1 MQYYKCSSAILEMD
15 LKPSTLQVYHFLAAR
30 ADYKNRSCFYA
41 VPTIAQQLSISD
53 RSVQRGTKEL
63 EKKGLIK
70 IKTQFKKGRQTTN
83 LYILLD
89 EPQLKLC
96 TPLHTPKNGKK
107 TFHINCHIKA
117 LNSQIK
123 GVTLK
128 VYTYLESISV
138 AKRHCIVSVKEIA
151 QHCRISI
158 TSVRKAMKIL
168 AQLKLAQLKAKT
180 AVSKWGKT
188 QCGKN
193 EFVLQKFHF
202 SSPRV
207 TGVLRRMSP
216 LLTNTPY
223 INTDKEN
230 FHKVCLN
237 IDTYK
242 ERNTIPP
249 KEKQEKLLNLIN
261 ILADDL

>member
-1 MQYYKCSSAILEMD
+1 MQYYKCSSAILETD

-30 ADYKNRSCFYA
+30 ADYKKRSCFYA
-41 VPTIAQQLSISD
+41 VPTIAKQLSISD

-63 EKKGLIK
+63 EKKGLLK
-70 IKTQFKKGRQTTN
+70 IQTQFKKGRQTTN
-83 LYILLD
+83 LYTLLD
-89 EPQLKLC
+89 EPQLNFC
-96 TPLHTPKNGKK
+96 TPLQTPKYGKK
-107 TFHINCHIKA
+107 AFYINCHIKA

-123 GVTLK
+123 GVALQ
-128 VYTYLESISV
+128 VYTFLESMS
-138 AKRHCIVSVKEIA
+138 ADKRRCSVSVQEIA
-151 QHCRISI
+151 HHCRISI
-158 TSVRKAMKIL
+158 TSVCKAMKIL
-168 AQLKLAQLKAKT
+168 AKLKLAQLKAKT

-193 EFVLQKFHF
+193 EFVLPKFHF
-202 SSPRV
+202 SSSRV

-223 INTDKEN
+223 INTDKEK

-242 ERNTIPP
+242 KRNITST
-249 KEKQEKLLNLIN
+249 KQKQDEFLQLID
-261 ILADDL
+261 IFAD